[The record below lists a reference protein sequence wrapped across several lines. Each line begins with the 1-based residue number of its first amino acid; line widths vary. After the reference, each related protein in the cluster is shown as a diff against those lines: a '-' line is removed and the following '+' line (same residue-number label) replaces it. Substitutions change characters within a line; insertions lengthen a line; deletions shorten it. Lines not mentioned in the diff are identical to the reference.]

1 MVLSTLERQ
10 LASLG
15 NKSENLSDMQI
26 DFLNS
31 SSFRKHYQFRCSKYR
46 KKDATFLWQLTSCL
60 SLQLS
65 RENLC
70 FSTISPGF
78 VKTPIEETVQLF
90 GSMNNLKGE
99 ESISKLVRK
108 GGLLEKKSLTKHL
121 KQLLKYIICKHWI

>member
-46 KKDATFLWQLTSCL
+46 KKDATFLWQLTSRL
-60 SLQLS
+60 SLQLP

-70 FSTISPGF
+70 FSTIAPGF
-78 VKTPIEETVQLF
+78 VKTPIEETAQIF
-90 GSMNNLKGE
+90 GRMNNLKGE
-99 ESISKLVRK
+99 EAISKLFRK
-108 GGLLEKKSLTKHL
+108 GAYLQNKSLTKYL
-121 KQLLKYIICKHWI
+121 KQLLKINYL